1 MKGHAA
7 KNSRLV
13 IVALDGSPAA
23 ATALPLA
30 LAVAE
35 QLGTRVQV
43 LHASAV
49 HIPEVELRAQLGLD
63 SDELASIEVMLDI
76 GDRPAGSILHAT
88 DDQGIQ
94 VVVMTTHGRTIEP
107 GRQLGRVATEVIAR
121 TTEPVILVRPEAPSS
136 RGPLKRL
143 LLPLDG
149 TPTTTYALTPATD
162 LACEL
167 GASVDILYVATQPS
181 AATEPGSMGVPQY
194 IDQAHHEWP
203 SWATEVVDR
212 LYACARM
219 APEIPVRVFLGQG
232 DVGSEISRFAQ
243 EYKHDAIILVRRSHL
258 EPDRARIL
266 RAVLDS
272 TSCPILLVGSPD

>member
-1 MKGHAA
+1 MNAQPGI
-7 KNSRLV
+7 NSPIV

-30 LAVAE
+30 LAVGE
-35 QLGTRVQV
+35 QLGARVKV
-43 LHASAV
+43 LHASNAR
-49 HIPEVELRAQLGLD
+49 IPERELRGQLGVD
-63 SDELASIEVMLDI
+63 SEELASVEVVLDI
-76 GDRPAGSILHAT
+76 GDRPAASILHAT
-88 DDQGIQ
+88 DDPGIQ
-94 VVVMTTHGRTIEP
+94 VVVMTTHGRAIEP

-121 TTEPVILVRPEAPSS
+121 TTEPVILVRPEARPA

-149 TPTTTYALTPATD
+149 TPTTAYALTPATD

-167 GASVDILYVATQPS
+167 GASVDILYVATPPT
-181 AATEPGSMGVPQY
+181 AATEPGSMGVPRY
-194 IDQAHHEWP
+194 VDQAHHEWP

-212 LYACARM
+212 LCACAKM
-219 APEIPVRVFLGQG
+219 ASEIPVRVFVGRG

-243 EYKHDAIILVRRSHL
+243 DYKQDAIILVRRSHL
-258 EPDRARIL
+258 EPGRARIL

>member
-35 QLGTRVQV
+35 QLGTRAQV

-212 LYACARM
+212 LYACAGM

-243 EYKHDAIILVRRSHL
+243 EYKHDAVILVRRSHL